1 MKLLIAISTCA
12 DWERR
17 GLNNPMR
24 ETWLKDAAVLG
35 IDYKFF
41 VGRNIALDASY
52 LPDTVVLDCD
62 DSYLHLSDK
71 FAAKTQWALDRVYD
85 YMYAVQPDCYVRLE
99 RLLRSGFDKVPYMG
113 SLYRHAT
120 LGDYGQTGASI
131 TLNKEAME
139 IVAGDSSP
147 SRHADG
153 SLEDINSEDARV
165 GQILRKR
172 GILLTNNAGFRISGL
187 DEPGPR
193 RNNFVI
199 ASHLSYRNWIQVPYE
214 ATFMYAKHREFL
226 ES

>member
-1 MKLLIAISTCA
+1 MKMLIAISSCWA
-12 DWERR
+12 WEKQ
-17 GLNNPMR
+17 GLNDPMR
-24 ETWLKDAAVLG
+24 ETWLQDARIMG

-41 VGRNIALDASY
+41 FGTGAIPTLHDDFVCLN
-52 LPDTVVLDCD
+52 CD

-71 FAAKTQWALDRVYD
+71 FSAKTNYTLEHGYD
-85 YMYAVQPDCYVRLE
+85 FMYAVQPDCYVRLE
-99 RLLRSGFDKVPYMG
+99 RLLKSGFDKVPYMG
-113 SLYRHAT
+113 GLYRHAT

-131 TLNKEAME
+131 TLSREAME
-139 IVAGDSSP
+139 IVASDSSP

-165 GQILRKR
+165 GQVLKKR
-172 GILLTNNAGFRISGL
+172 SILLTNNAGFRISGL

-199 ASHLSYRNWIQVPYE
+199 ASHLSYRNWLQVPYE
-214 ATFMYAKHREFL
+214 AKFMYQKHQEFV